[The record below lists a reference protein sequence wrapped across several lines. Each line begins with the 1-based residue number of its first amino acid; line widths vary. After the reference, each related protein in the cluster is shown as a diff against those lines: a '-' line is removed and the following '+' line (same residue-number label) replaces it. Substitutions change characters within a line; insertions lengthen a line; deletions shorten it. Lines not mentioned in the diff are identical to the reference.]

1 MKFLLLAIAGI
12 IAMAGMTVGA
22 KKPVG
27 ADADRLKAA
36 YVFLEAENRLRDG
49 DVGTAYYLYR
59 RANALDPADVDIAA
73 GLAELTIVSGVGD
86 SAEFENAYQ
95 ALKKRFFNNPQ
106 DYQSGLRYARVAEQM
121 RRFDDVRDVY
131 RQLCAAYPDRPD
143 YSLQYAWYKALD
155 YRRGDSTALDSA
167 KAIYDR
173 IEKGAG
179 VDMNLTLHRV
189 RTISLAGDT
198 AAMIAEIQ
206 RYHATSPADA
216 EVNFTTG
223 KMYEYIDMP
232 DSAIGY
238 FDRACALDSTMGE
251 AYLARA
257 EYYNTV
263 GDSARYDTEVM
274 HALESPTLDFDP
286 KFEILTNYTRALF
299 EDDSRHDMLTALF
312 NRMLDIHPVEARLH
326 GLYGAFLATIRK
338 PGEAA
343 EQFGYASDLEPDD
356 EDYWRYRMGTALEA
370 GDTVTAIATAGEA
383 ARRFENVYYP
393 VYGASLLTVG
403 KQYGPAIAMLD
414 SFDVEGKDYSP
425 EALSVF
431 YQTRGDVLYAMENRD
446 SAFVNYEKA
455 IDFNPANVGALNNA
469 AYYMSVDGRDLDK
482 AEGYIQR
489 AILAE
494 PLNPTYIDTYAWVL
508 FKKGD
513 YAGARKQIDVVLNIY
528 SDSTEIMLADTVAD
542 IHGHDHDDADLHE
555 DEVMEVAEEVL
566 EEIEPETPSAEIFD
580 HAGDIYFVTGEPDK
594 ALEYWQQ
601 ALEIEPDNKTIKEKV
616 KKKKIDIPAPVQAP

>member
-1 MKFLLLAIAGI
+1 
-12 IAMAGMTVGA
+12 
-22 KKPVG
+22 
-27 ADADRLKAA
+27 
-36 YVFLEAENRLRDG
+36 
-49 DVGTAYYLYR
+49 
-59 RANALDPADVDIAA
+59 
-73 GLAELTIVSGVGD
+73 
-86 SAEFENAYQ
+86 
-95 ALKKRFFNNPQ
+95 
-106 DYQSGLRYARVAEQM
+106 
-121 RRFDDVRDVY
+121 
-131 RQLCAAYPDRPD
+131 
-143 YSLQYAWYKALD
+143 
-155 YRRGDSTALDSA
+155 
-167 KAIYDR
+167 
-173 IEKGAG
+173 
-179 VDMNLTLHRV
+179 
-189 RTISLAGDT
+189 
-198 AAMIAEIQ
+198 
-206 RYHATSPADA
+206 
-216 EVNFTTG
+216 
-223 KMYEYIDMP
+223 
-232 DSAIGY
+232 
-238 FDRACALDSTMGE
+238 
-251 AYLARA
+251 
-257 EYYNTV
+257 
-263 GDSARYDTEVM
+263 
-274 HALESPTLDFDP
+274 
-286 KFEILTNYTRALF
+286 
-299 EDDSRHDMLTALF
+299 
-312 NRMLDIHPVEARLH
+312 
-326 GLYGAFLATIRK
+326 
-338 PGEAA
+338 
-343 EQFGYASDLEPDD
+343 
-356 EDYWRYRMGTALEA
+356 MGTALEA